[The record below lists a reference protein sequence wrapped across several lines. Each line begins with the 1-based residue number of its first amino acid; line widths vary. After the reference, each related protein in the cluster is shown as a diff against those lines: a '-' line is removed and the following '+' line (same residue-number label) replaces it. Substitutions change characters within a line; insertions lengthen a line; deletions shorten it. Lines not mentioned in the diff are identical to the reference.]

1 MNIQRKISI
10 NLIRLSTIF
19 VTAYTILMK
28 VGLEIYNMKLIYK
41 TVTNVAGMNYRKEK
55 VEKAF
60 GLMQSDETNNV
71 KLVREPSN
79 PYDHLA
85 IKVYLEGIF
94 IGYIPKKGMKHLRKL
109 IQETNIIIKA
119 KATLMYFDINK
130 DQDCVIF
137 IEVWEI

>member
-1 MNIQRKISI
+1 
-10 NLIRLSTIF
+10 
-19 VTAYTILMK
+19 MK

-41 TVTNVAGMNYRKEK
+41 TFTNVAGMNYRKEK

-94 IGYIPKKGMKHLRKL
+94 IGYIPKKGMKQLRKL

-119 KATLMYFDINK
+119 KATLLYFDINK
-130 DQDCVIF
+130 NQDCVIF

>member
-1 MNIQRKISI
+1 MNVQRKISI

-109 IQETNIIIKA
+109 IQETNIIV
-119 KATLMYFDINK
+119 N
-130 DQDCVIF
+130 
-137 IEVWEI
+137 